1 MSARQLLLL
10 ALVLMLPVQIATS
23 REANVAFPV
32 SLVCCP
38 AEGSE
43 DGLPP
48 AAESMIAALLKQSIQ
63 FISFST
69 DDLSQATDTAVLWV
83 QLGDGYTMQPAEHL
97 GIGEFVK
104 SGGALVITPAPHA
117 GEAVFTEFNR
127 LLAALQANARFI
139 PEQTVV
145 GMHMAGVGVQ
155 VEGLADIY
163 LNNPT
168 PIWANNKALT
178 ILQGCIDDTNLVW
191 GVMERVGK
199 GYVVVL
205 GSAILSQD
213 APDDK
218 DYDNLPF
225 VTALINWLYEQATM

>member
-10 ALVLMLPVQIATS
+10 ALVLMLPVQIATAQ
-23 REANVAFPV
+23 EANVAFSV

-48 AAESMIAALLKQSIQ
+48 SAESMIAALLRQSIQ
-63 FISFST
+63 FTSVTT
-69 DDLSQATDTAVLWV
+69 DSLNQATNAVLWV
-83 QLGDGYTMQPAEHL
+83 QLGEGYTMQPAEHL

-104 SGGALVITPAPHA
+104 SGGALVITPAPYA
-117 GEAVFTEFNR
+117 GEAVFTELNR
-127 LLAALQANARFI
+127 LLAALQASARFI
-139 PEQTVV
+139 PEQAAV
-145 GMHMAGVGVQ
+145 GVHMAGVGVQ
-155 VEGLADIY
+155 AEGLADIY
-163 LNNPT
+163 LTNPT
-168 PIWANNKALT
+168 PIWVNNKGLT
-178 ILQGCIDDTNLVW
+178 ILQGCMDDTNLVW
-191 GVMERVGK
+191 GVLERVGK